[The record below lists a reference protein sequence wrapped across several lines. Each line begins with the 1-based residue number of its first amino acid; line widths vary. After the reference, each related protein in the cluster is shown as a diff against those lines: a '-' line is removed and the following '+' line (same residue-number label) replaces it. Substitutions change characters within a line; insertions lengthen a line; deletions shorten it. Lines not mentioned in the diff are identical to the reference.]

1 MRRTWISI
9 AVSASVCI
17 LLCTMLCIVLLLAL
31 AHHSTA
37 PRTYR
42 EAVMQILD
50 QRGVPY
56 ADVEITNACTT
67 DRRDCTYLPSYT
79 TSVNVMAGA
88 PMHGRIVCVR
98 QSADRYRTACTV
110 SLATLDLHN
119 IPLPPLAHDPAWLA
133 TLNDQLGRSAT
144 WLRTWLPRQ

>member
-1 MRRTWISI
+1 MCRTSISL
-9 AVSASVCI
+9 ATSVTV
-17 LLCTMLCIVLLLAL
+17 CTMLCIMLLLAL
-31 AHHSTA
+31 AHHITP

-50 QRGVPY
+50 QRGLPY
-56 ADVEITNACTT
+56 QDVEVTNACTT

-79 TSVNVMAGA
+79 TSVTVMAGE
-88 PMHGRIVCVR
+88 PVHGRIVCVR

-110 SLATLDLHN
+110 SLATLELHN

-133 TLNDQLGRSAT
+133 TLNDQLDRSAT